1 MVSAQRNG
9 GANATPQ
16 REEKRTETTAA
27 REGITVRIVT
37 LQLLN
42 GGRHNLKYVS
52 ISMGLLSYSIHI
64 QLFSQN
70 QSLLSPIS
78 NQIIIKRVT
87 RNKKTTTEAMTTTTT
102 DRDVTISIHTFPRV
116 S

>member
-1 MVSAQRNG
+1 MKRRVTD
-9 GANATPQ
+9 ATPQ
-16 REEKRTETTAA
+16 REEKRTETTAE

-87 RNKKTTTEAMTTTTT
+87 RNKKNDNGSNE
-102 DRDVTISIHTFPRV
+102 DDDNDDDG
-116 S
+116 

>member
-1 MVSAQRNG
+1 MLLHK
-9 GANATPQ
+9 
-16 REEKRTETTAA
+16 EEKRTETTAE
-27 REGITVRIVT
+27 REGITVRIMT

-42 GGRHNLKYVS
+42 GGRHNLKYGYVS
-52 ISMGLLSYSIHI
+52 MDVLSYSIHI

-78 NQIIIKRVT
+78 NQIIIERVT
-87 RNKKTTTEAMTTTTT
+87 RNKKKKTQAMTTTTT
-102 DRDVTISIHTFPRV
+102 TDKDVAISIHTFPRV